1 MTTSQSTATADV
13 ETSKV
18 ETAPPPVV
26 TSEPVLQQVVFSDTS
41 NAATTPPPPVTTQ
54 ASIATTKGVERS
66 WFGLPSKTTGSGTLS
81 ATATSTSPLLNTSGR
96 ASQLDENLKK
106 LKAKDESFLVLNSEV
121 EDLGATTSGKIQ
133 GPRGVV
139 PSMMS
144 YEKPEKGKVVEEP
157 KGLSLGSRQRLVFEK
172 ARQRAQVDIEAD
184 RDSLA
189 PPFASADP
197 FSRPKVQDV
206 QRFSYEPSSPD
217 ISTAEE
223 IEHIRS
229 DLVRAGVPESTLT
242 FSMWDIARYC
252 ADAGSSASTEFIGTS
267 SYSGRVTRMEIA
279 SVIKKHTTLR
289 RYCGFYAKI
298 VWNIMLSTNI
308 PPSGWVKKGYKK
320 NTRFSAFDFFEQV
333 SNNAALEPENGLVRE
348 PNHEELVA
356 SQVNKGISLHR
367 TEAAQDKN
375 VSTAHGVTGGRAG
388 PRSRLLLKGKEMD

>member
-13 ETSKV
+13 EAPKIETTS
-18 ETAPPPVV
+18 PPVV
-26 TSEPVLQQVVFSDTS
+26 SSEPVLQQVVFSNTS
-41 NAATTPPPPVTTQ
+41 NAAATLPPPVTTQ
-54 ASIATTKGVERS
+54 TSTASTKGAERL
-66 WFGLPSKTTGSGTLS
+66 WFGLPSKTTGLGTLS
-81 ATATSTSPLLNTSGR
+81 ATATSMAPLLSTSGR
-96 ASQLDENLKK
+96 ASQLDEDLKK
-106 LKAKDESFLVLNSEV
+106 LEAKDASFLMLNSEI
-121 EDLGATTSGKIQ
+121 EDLGATTSKRVQ

-144 YEKPEKGKVVEEP
+144 YEKPEKGEVVEAP

-206 QRFSYEPSSPD
+206 RKFSYEPSSPD

-229 DLVRAGVPESTLT
+229 DLIRAGVPEPTLT

-267 SYSGRVTRMEIA
+267 SYSGLVTRMEIA

-320 NTRFSAFDFFEQV
+320 NTRFAAFDFFEQV

-356 SQVNKGISLHR
+356 SQVNKGVSLHR

-375 VSTAHGVTGGRAG
+375 VSTAHEVTGGRAG

>member
-1 MTTSQSTATADV
+1 MTTSQSTASTNV
-13 ETSKV
+13 ETTKIKTTSS
-18 ETAPPPVV
+18 PVV
-26 TSEPVLQQVVFSDTS
+26 TSEPVLQQVAFSTTATS
-41 NAATTPPPPVTTQ
+41 ATLPPPPVTTQ
-54 ASIATTKGVERS
+54 ASVVATKSNERP
-66 WFGLPSKTTGSGTLS
+66 WFGLHSTTAGLGTLS
-81 ATATSTSPLLNTSGR
+81 ATATSMAPLLNSSGQPLQ
-96 ASQLDENLKK
+96 SGDDLKK
-106 LKAKDESFLVLNSEV
+106 LKEKDESLFGVNSGIETF
-121 EDLGATTSGKIQ
+121 EATTSGKGQ

-144 YEKPEKGKVVEEP
+144 YQKPEENKVAGEQ
-157 KGLSLGSRQRLVFEK
+157 KGLSLGSRQRMVFEK
-172 ARQRAQVDIEAD
+172 ARHRAQVDIDAD
-184 RDSLA
+184 RSSLA

-206 QRFSYEPSSPD
+206 RRFSYEPSSPD

-223 IEHIRS
+223 IEYIRS
-229 DLVRAGVPESTLT
+229 DLVRAGVPEATLT

-252 ADAGSSASTEFIGTS
+252 ADAGSSASTEFVGTS
-267 SYSGRVTRMEIA
+267 SYGGRVTRMEIA

-289 RYCGFYAKI
+289 RFCGFYAKI

-320 NTRFSAFDFFEQV
+320 NTRFAAFDFFGHV

-348 PNHEELVA
+348 PTHEELVA
-356 SQVNKGISLHR
+356 SQVNKGVLLHR

-375 VSTAHGVTGGRAG
+375 VSTAHEVTGGRAG